1 MTRRGRSLALGAA
14 FIVAGLPA
22 ALAAAEVNLY
32 SYRQEQLMKPLL
44 DAFTAET
51 GIQVKTVTG
60 GDDAILERLRS
71 EGVNSPAD
79 VLLTV
84 DAGRLIRA
92 TEQDLFQPIKSAVLE
107 QQIPA
112 QYRDTG
118 GKWFGLSVRARP
130 IMYAKDRV
138 KPEQLSTY
146 EALAEPRWKGKIC
159 VRTSTHIYNQSLLA
173 SIIAADGEAKAEEW
187 AKGVAGN
194 LARKPQGGDR
204 DQLKAVAAGECDL
217 AISNTY
223 YLAGMLQSKNEE
235 DRAVAQK
242 IGVFWPNQQGRG
254 AHVNVSG
261 AGVAKHAKNK
271 ESAQKLLEFLASD
284 KAQKI
289 YAEVVGEYP
298 VKPSIEPSA
307 VLAGFGNFKADMLK
321 LAELQRHN
329 AAAVKITD
337 RVGWR

>member
-1 MTRRGRSLALGAA
+1 MSRRGRSLALAAA

-22 ALAAAEVNLY
+22 VLAAAEVNLY

-51 GIQVKTVTG
+51 GIQVKTVSG

-92 TEQDLFQPIKSAVLE
+92 TEQDLFQPVKSAVLE
-107 QQIPA
+107 QQIPS
-112 QYRDTG
+112 QYRDTE

-146 EALAEPRWKGKIC
+146 EALAEPAWKGKIC

-173 SIIAADGEAKAEEW
+173 SIIAANGEEKAEAW
-187 AKGVAGN
+187 AKGVADN

-204 DQLKAVAAGECDL
+204 DQLKAVAAGECDVAL
-217 AISNTY
+217 SNTY

-235 DRAVAQK
+235 DRGVAQK

-271 ESAQKLLEFLASD
+271 ESAQKLIEFLVSD
-284 KAQKI
+284 KAQTI

-298 VKPSIEPSA
+298 VKPGIEPSA
-307 VLAGFGNFKADMLK
+307 VLVGFGNFKADTLK

-329 AAAVKITD
+329 AAALRITD

>member
-1 MTRRGRSLALGAA
+1 M
-14 FIVAGLPA
+14 
-22 ALAAAEVNLY
+22 
-32 SYRQEQLMKPLL
+32 
-44 DAFTAET
+44 
-51 GIQVKTVTG
+51 
-60 GDDAILERLRS
+60 
-71 EGVNSPAD
+71 
-79 VLLTV
+79 
-84 DAGRLIRA
+84 
-92 TEQDLFQPIKSAVLE
+92 LE

-146 EALAEPRWKGKIC
+146 EALADPAWKGKIC

-261 AGVAKHAKNK
+261 AGIAKHAKNK

-307 VLAGFGNFKADMLK
+307 VLAGFGNFKADTLK

-329 AAAVKITD
+329 AAAVRITD